1 MTAAF
6 LYELLRPP
14 PAPPPNPTTVGLNM
28 CFVSQSHCRV
38 GVIDAVC
45 GVRMLLDGGQLS
57 LGGETGGGKGAGRLF
72 MELTGMFILIQ

>member
-14 PAPPPNPTTVGLNM
+14 PAPPTPTTVGLNM

-57 LGGETGGGKGAGRLF
+57 EGGGLF

>member
-14 PAPPPNPTTVGLNM
+14 PAPPAPPTPTTVGLNM

-57 LGGETGGGKGAGRLF
+57 EGGGGVRGRGGLF